1 MYFNHWHSCRHCEL
15 KIAAIALWPVGR
27 RVVSVETGKLRVK
40 PMHVVVL
47 NNPLIWP
54 YAKSF
59 AQTLYLEQRLAVLRA
74 IFIALCG
81 TTAFPWWLGDV
92 KRRFR

>member
-1 MYFNHWHSCRHCEL
+1 MYFNHWHSCRHWNF

-27 RVVSVETGKLRVK
+27 RVVSVERRKLRVK

-47 NNPLIWP
+47 NNPLIGL

-59 AQTLYLEQRLAVLRA
+59 AQTLYLEQRLAVFAR

-81 TTAFPWWLGDV
+81 TTAFPWWLGDEN
-92 KRRFR
+92 